1 MISYIFLGY
10 IFFLSIITPNKQHI
24 IYNQSALNTWLEKVY
39 HVISEY
45 VVVYVP
51 RNMANVWC

>member
-10 IFFLSIITPNKQHI
+10 IFFSFNNYPNKQHI
-24 IYNQSALNTWLEKVY
+24 IYNQSALNTWLERVY
-39 HVISEY
+39 HVILEY